1 MKELSI
7 HELDM
12 VSGGVT
18 VFGLSPTVS
27 AMTINA
33 TMSSF
38 TYVAG
43 SLIAGDDPTLKG
55 VV

>member
-33 TMSSF
+33 TN
-38 TYVAG
+38 V
-43 SLIAGDDPTLKG
+43 LIYLCCWFFDSR
-55 VV
+55 